1 MLGIRMLIAILI
13 VLVCGVIG
21 IVKSKSF
28 ENRERILRETIFLF
42 KGIENEIKFSLT
54 TIPNAIEIVRQRM
67 NTYLKDVLGSISLML
82 LKPNTTNYDLLLE
95 LDKIAELTTYDKQI
109 ILTGLTSLGT
119 SDVDGEQ
126 GIINMT
132 INSLENELNDAIENK
147 KKNSKMYKTVGLATG
162 LIIAIVLVWG
172 GWYEYRHFV

>member
-1 MLGIRMLIAILI
+1 MLVIRLIIAVLI
-13 VLVCGVIG
+13 VVACGVIG
-21 IVKSKSF
+21 IVKSKNF
-28 ENRERILRETIFLF
+28 ESREHILREAIYLF

-67 NTYLKDVLGSISLML
+67 NTYLKDVLGSISLL
-82 LKPNTTNYDLLLE
+82 LLEPNVTNYEMLLE
-95 LDKIAELTTYDKQI
+95 LDKLTALTTYDKQI
-109 ILTGLTSLGT
+109 ILTGITSLGT
-119 SDVDGEQ
+119 SDVEGEQ

-162 LIIAIVLVWG
+162 LIIAIILV
-172 GWYEYRHFV
+172 

>member
-1 MLGIRMLIAILI
+1 MLVIRMFVAILI
-13 VLVCGVIG
+13 VVACGAIG
-21 IVKSKSF
+21 IIKSKSF
-28 ENRERILRETIFLF
+28 ENREHILREAIFLF

-82 LKPNTTNYDLLLE
+82 LEPNVLDMQILNE
-95 LDKIAELTTYDKQI
+95 LDKLTTLTTYDKQI
-109 ILTGLTSLGT
+109 LLTGIMSLGT
-119 SDVDGEQ
+119 SDIEGEQ
-126 GIINMT
+126 GKINMT

-162 LIIAIVLVWG
+162 LVIAIVLV
-172 GWYEYRHFV
+172 